1 MRVRTAPSM
10 AMIAIAFLIASA
22 LALALT
28 MVGSAQERGISSVR
42 AADAAARVGVTAKCD
57 GNPEKVIVK
66 NNTRH
71 RIKIKKVGSIYRP
84 YDYEPK
90 IFNKILG
97 RGKTATFE
105 SGPAANHNVI
115 SKQYIFN
122 SDVGSREGARV
133 ATSIGRYVDRCN

>member
-90 IFNKILG
+90 TFNKILR
-97 RGKTATFE
+97 RGATATFE